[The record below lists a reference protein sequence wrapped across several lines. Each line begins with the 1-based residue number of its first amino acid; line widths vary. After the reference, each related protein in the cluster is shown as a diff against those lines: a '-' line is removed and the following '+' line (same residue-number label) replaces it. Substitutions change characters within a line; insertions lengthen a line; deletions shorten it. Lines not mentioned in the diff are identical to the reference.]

1 VRQIPQ
7 KAVERKKAAAAKMAL
22 QRKKVVIAMV
32 LLAVM
37 AVLWMKL
44 FVGKLAPKAAKAV
57 VNADSVNAIPAA
69 SKMFYIELPFVPQRH
84 TVLANDFFD
93 ARLFKE
99 FGADA
104 SGVTKMPSKSDSQSS
119 GGATAAVEA
128 MELIAIVNGK
138 KPQAFI
144 EDKLLEEGQS
154 FKFVFHDENYI
165 FKVVKIYENKVELE
179 CNGVIVTKKIP
190 ESLFIP
196 EQ

>member
-7 KAVERKKAAAAKMAL
+7 KAVERKKAAAAKAAL
-22 QRKKVVIAMV
+22 QRKKVVIAVV

-37 AVLWMKL
+37 AVLWIKL
-44 FVGKLAPKAAKAV
+44 FVGKSAPKAAKAV
-57 VNADSVNAIPAA
+57 VNADSVNAVSAVP
-69 SKMFYIELPFVPQRH
+69 KMFFVELPFVPQRH

-93 ARLFKE
+93 AKLFKE

-104 SGVTKMPSKSDSQSS
+104 GDGTEMPSKSDSQSS
-119 GGATAAVEA
+119 SGAAAAVEA
-128 MELIAIVNGK
+128 MELIAIVNSK

-154 FKFVFHDENYI
+154 FKFIFHDENYF

-179 CNGVIVTKKIP
+179 CNGVIITKKIP
-190 ESLFIP
+190 ESLVMP
-196 EQ
+196 E

>member
-1 VRQIPQ
+1 MRQIPQ

-37 AVLWMKL
+37 AVLWIKL
-44 FVGKLAPKAAKAV
+44 FVGKSAPKAARAA
-57 VNADSVNAIPAA
+57 VNAGSVNAAA
-69 SKMFYIELPFVPQRH
+69 GSPKMFFVELPFVPQRH
-84 TVLANDFFD
+84 MVLANDFFD

-99 FGADA
+99 FGIDA
-104 SGVTKMPSKSDSQSS
+104 GSGTEIASKSDSQSS

-144 EDKLLEEGQS
+144 EDRLLEEGQS
-154 FKFVFHDENYI
+154 FKFVFHDENYV

-179 CNGVIVTKKIP
+179 CNGIIITKKIP

>member
-1 VRQIPQ
+1 MRQTPQ
-7 KAVERKKAAAAKMAL
+7 KAVERKKAAAAKIAL
-22 QRKKVVIAMV
+22 QRKKLVIAAV

-37 AVLWMKL
+37 AILWIKV
-44 FVGKLAPKAAKAV
+44 FAGKSAPKAALAISE
-57 VNADSVNAIPAA
+57 VNAANTAAA
-69 SKMFYIELPFVPQRH
+69 SPKMFFVELPFVPQRH

-104 SGVTKMPSKSDSQSS
+104 GGGMTMSSKSNSPSS
-119 GGATAAVEA
+119 GGAAAAIEA
-128 MELIAIVNGK
+128 MELIAIVNSK

-179 CNGVIVTKKIP
+179 CDGAIITKKIP
-190 ESLFIP
+190 ESSFMP
-196 EQ
+196 E